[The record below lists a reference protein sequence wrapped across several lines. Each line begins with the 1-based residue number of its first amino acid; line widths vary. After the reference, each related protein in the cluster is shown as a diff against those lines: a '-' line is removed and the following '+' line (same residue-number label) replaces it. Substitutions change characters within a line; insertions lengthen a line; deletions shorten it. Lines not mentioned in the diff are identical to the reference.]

1 MKSDENGE
9 IIDRLKNEKS
19 ISALF
24 KNIISPNMITIISF
38 YTNKRIG
45 NITTANIE
53 SKDRREKIAKVKNIP
68 VTIMELYAYI
78 GLLILFGLGNNISV
92 EFLWSQK
99 SLVHYS
105 PFASAALS
113 RDRFQLFSRHICFD
127 DVDTRPHP

>member
-45 NITTANIE
+45 NITTANI
-53 SKDRREKIAKVKNIP
+53 
-68 VTIMELYAYI
+68 
-78 GLLILFGLGNNISV
+78 
-92 EFLWSQK
+92 
-99 SLVHYS
+99 
-105 PFASAALS
+105 
-113 RDRFQLFSRHICFD
+113 
-127 DVDTRPHP
+127 

>member
-38 YTNKRIG
+38 HTNKRIG

-53 SKDRREKIAKVKNIP
+53 SKDRREKIANI
-68 VTIMELYAYI
+68 LQ
-78 GLLILFGLGNNISV
+78 F
-92 EFLWSQK
+92 
-99 SLVHYS
+99 
-105 PFASAALS
+105 
-113 RDRFQLFSRHICFD
+113 C
-127 DVDTRPHP
+127 

>member
-38 YTNKRIG
+38 HTNKRIG

-78 GLLILFGLGNNISV
+78 GLLILFGLGNKNNISV
-92 EFLWSQK
+92 EFL
-99 SLVHYS
+99 
-105 PFASAALS
+105 
-113 RDRFQLFSRHICFD
+113 
-127 DVDTRPHP
+127 